1 MSPPLGCS
9 VHSRQLSTSAAAP
22 HSTLAGSLSVDRG
35 SLAQKGLLGSED
47 SWPCMGTVRTLALAR
62 GGMQSTD
69 AAGKSPG
76 RWRCEA

>member
-1 MSPPLGCS
+1 MVTIIMGTSKITVLGYIP
-9 VHSRQLSTSAAAP
+9 RRRAAY
-22 HSTLAGSLSVDRG
+22 TDLSVDKG